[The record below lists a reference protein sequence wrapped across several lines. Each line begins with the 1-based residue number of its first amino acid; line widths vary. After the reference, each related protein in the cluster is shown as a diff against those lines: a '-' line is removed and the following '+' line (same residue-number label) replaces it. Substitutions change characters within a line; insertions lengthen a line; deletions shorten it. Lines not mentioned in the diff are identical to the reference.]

1 MLKNSYQML
10 SIKILFSLTDLER
23 TYGYQTGK
31 DEEKG
36 YLGTFD
42 GHVYTVIFKMY
53 KQQGPI
59 GQHMELCSMLF
70 AAWTGGEFGGELI
83 HVYV

>member
-23 TYGYQTGK
+23 TYGYQTGT

-36 YLGTFD
+36 QLRSFESTCTPCY
-42 GHVYTVIFKMY
+42 I
-53 KQQGPI
+53 
-59 GQHMELCSMLF
+59 
-70 AAWTGGEFGGELI
+70 
-83 HVYV
+83 